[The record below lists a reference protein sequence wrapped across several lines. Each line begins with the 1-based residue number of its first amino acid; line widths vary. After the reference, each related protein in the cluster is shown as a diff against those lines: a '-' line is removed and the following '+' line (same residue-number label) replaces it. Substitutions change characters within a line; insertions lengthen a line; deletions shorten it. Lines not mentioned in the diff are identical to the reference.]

1 MLRGG
6 SWNNNARNTRA
17 ANRNRNST
25 DNRNNNVSF
34 RPSRML
40 PARILRF
47 MERGSAP
54 ASIQAR
60 QAMAAH
66 ARCLWPQGDTGRPVA
81 TFFAALLYDEAGLCF
96 GRRRHEAL

>member
-6 SWNNNARNTRA
+6 SWNNNTRNTRA

-40 PARILRF
+40 PARIPGS
-47 MERGSAP
+47 MEPGSAP

-60 QAMAAH
+60 QAMAAN
-66 ARCLWPQGDTGRPVA
+66 ARCLWPQGDTGRPDGQQ
-81 TFFAALLYDEAGLCF
+81 FFAHALG
-96 GRRRHEAL
+96 